1 MKQTSKLQHH
11 THSTDVTLMRSIQL
25 LSGISGVGEEE
36 KGKKN
41 TKTKRKSGARVK
53 NYLLNEST
61 PNHTGVTNEN
71 IFV

>member
-36 KGKKN
+36 KGKK
-41 TKTKRKSGARVK
+41 KIQKQRERVG
-53 NYLLNEST
+53 LE
-61 PNHTGVTNEN
+61 
-71 IFV
+71 